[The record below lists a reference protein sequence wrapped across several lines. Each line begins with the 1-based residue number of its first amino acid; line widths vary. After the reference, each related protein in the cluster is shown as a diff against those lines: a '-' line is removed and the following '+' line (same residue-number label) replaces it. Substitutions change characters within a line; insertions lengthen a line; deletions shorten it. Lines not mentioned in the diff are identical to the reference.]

1 MRFPRYL
8 KGSSGAGQVR
18 GTKGKANSA
27 GREQEETTAKQA
39 RPISV
44 ENLFMAIPP
53 GLNIQMPFMRA
64 GVS

>member
-1 MRFPRYL
+1 
-8 KGSSGAGQVR
+8 VR

>member
-1 MRFPRYL
+1 MGKSCSIPSRKERQGV
-8 KGSSGAGQVR
+8 KCRGQ
-18 GTKGKANSA
+18 SA
-27 GREQEETTAKQA
+27 GHEQEETTAKQA

-53 GLNIQMPFMRA
+53 GLNIQTPFMRA